1 MRPETVFRN
10 GSRSAAAPI
19 RVLVVDDSA
28 FMRRRLTEILEED
41 PHLCV
46 ADAAANG
53 AEAVRKVGRIRPD
66 VVLMDVEMPVMD
78 GIEAVRR
85 IMRQHP
91 VPILMFS
98 ALTHAG
104 AKATFDALEAGA
116 VDFLPKRLEDIHSD
130 QSAAKLILRQRI
142 RTVVRRRP
150 IQRGTAPQARSEAPV
165 ALGRP
170 GLVVIAASTG
180 GPVALQQILAALP
193 QRTPFPLLLV
203 QHMPANFTA
212 GFAERLDQMA
222 RIQVREAVDSDR
234 LRPGT
239 ALLAP
244 GGMQM
249 ALGGGG
255 RIHLRKPAEGEIYR
269 PSADVTFASVAE
281 HFRGQVLAVVLTGM
295 GSDGCAGVRRLKRQ
309 GAKVWV
315 QDEDSCVVYGMPRA
329 VAEAGL
335 ADRVLPLNRIVAAFG
350 GG

>member
-1 MRPETVFRN
+1 MRPEPAPGN
-10 GSRSAAAPI
+10 GIRTSSTPI

-41 PHLCV
+41 SHLCV
-46 ADAAANG
+46 ADVAANG
-53 AEAVRKVGRIRPD
+53 AEAVRKVGRTRPD

-104 AKATFDALEAGA
+104 AKATLDALEAGA
-116 VDFLPKRLEDIHSD
+116 VDFLPKRLEDIHND

-150 IQRGTAPQARSEAPV
+150 RRRAAPQLQGEAPV
-165 ALGRP
+165 VLGRP

-180 GPVALQQILAALP
+180 GPVALQKILAALP

-203 QHMPANFTA
+203 QHMPANFTPS
-212 GFAERLDQMA
+212 FAERLDQMA
-222 RIQVREAVDSDR
+222 RIQVREAADGDR
-234 LRPGT
+234 LRSGT

-249 ALGGGG
+249 TLGSGG
-255 RIHLRKPAEGEIYR
+255 RIHLREPAEGEIYR

-295 GSDGCAGVRRLKRQ
+295 GSDGCAGARCLKSQ
-309 GAKVWV
+309 GAKVWA

>member
-10 GSRSAAAPI
+10 GSHSAAAPI

-104 AKATFDALEAGA
+104 ARATLDALEAGA

-130 QSAAKLILRQRI
+130 QGTAKLILRQRI

-150 IQRGTAPQARSEAPV
+150 IRESAPKMQGDVPV

-170 GLVVIAASTG
+170 GMVVIAASTG
-180 GPVALQQILAALP
+180 GPVALQKVLAALP

-203 QHMPANFTA
+203 QHMPANFTP
-212 GFAERLDQMA
+212 GFAERLDQTA
-222 RIQVREAVDSDR
+222 RIQVREAVDGDR

-249 ALGGGG
+249 ALDGGG

-281 HFRGQVLAVVLTGM
+281 HFRGRVLAVVLTGM
-295 GSDGCAGVRRLKRQ
+295 GADGCAGARRLKAR
-309 GAKVWV
+309 GAKVWA
-315 QDEDSCVVYGMPRA
+315 QDEASCVVYGMPRA